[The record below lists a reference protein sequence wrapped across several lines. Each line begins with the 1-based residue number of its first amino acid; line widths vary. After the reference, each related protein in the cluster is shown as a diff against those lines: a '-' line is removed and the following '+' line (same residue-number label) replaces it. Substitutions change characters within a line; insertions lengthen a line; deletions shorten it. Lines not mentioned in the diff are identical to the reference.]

1 MAKKVSKFFRIG
13 VEGDTCD
20 GRVISAQDIQEMA
33 ETFDPRV
40 YGCRINL
47 EHLRGILPDGIFKR
61 YGDVVELKAEK
72 IDDDLALKGKWA
84 LFAKIT
90 PTDDLIA
97 MNKAAQKVYTSM
109 EIQPNFANT
118 GKCYLVGLAVTDDPA
133 SLGTEYLEFCRT
145 AKHNP
150 LNRFKLSPE
159 NLISVATPV
168 ELEFED
174 LPETVFTALTEKVKS
189 IFGRKQA
196 SDDARLNDVHEAVTA
211 VAEHVQEKLSA
222 TEQRLAEMET
232 AFSALKQDVTDRAD
246 ETSQAFTRLKNSLD
260 HTESLTQQ
268 RRSKA
273 TGGALT
279 LESEPLVKLLEENAY
294 RELIW
299 RQRVNEAAR
308 AVMLACAA
316 GNDLDVIGANYNT
329 TRLTITPADDST
341 IPPTPA
347 VMESDTDYRLRI
359 QQAFEGLSVAGSV
372 GAYQY
377 HGRSADGRVADI
389 SVTSPSPA
397 CVTISVLSRENNGV
411 ASEDLLAVVRNAIN
425 GEDVRPVADRVTVQS
440 AAIVEYQISK

>member
-61 YGDVVELKAEK
+61 YGDVAELKAEK
-72 IDDDLALKGKWA
+72 IDDDSALKGKWA

-174 LPETVFTALTEKVKS
+174 LPEKRHA
-189 IFGRKQA
+189 
-196 SDDARLNDVHEAVTA
+196 
-211 VAEHVQEKLSA
+211 
-222 TEQRLAEMET
+222 
-232 AFSALKQDVTDRAD
+232 
-246 ETSQAFTRLKNSLD
+246 
-260 HTESLTQQ
+260 
-268 RRSKA
+268 
-273 TGGALT
+273 GG
-279 LESEPLVKLLEENAY
+279 
-294 RELIW
+294 I
-299 RQRVNEAAR
+299 
-308 AVMLACAA
+308 
-316 GNDLDVIGANYNT
+316 
-329 TRLTITPADDST
+329 
-341 IPPTPA
+341 
-347 VMESDTDYRLRI
+347 
-359 QQAFEGLSVAGSV
+359 VAG
-372 GAYQY
+372 
-377 HGRSADGRVADI
+377 HR
-389 SVTSPSPA
+389 
-397 CVTISVLSRENNGV
+397 
-411 ASEDLLAVVRNAIN
+411 
-425 GEDVRPVADRVTVQS
+425 RPVKTSDCCCARGRRHRRRRRNESSRRRPQS
-440 AAIVEYQISK
+440 MC

>member
-72 IDDDLALKGKWA
+72 IDDDSALKGKWA

-196 SDDARLNDVHEAVTA
+196 SDDARLNDV
-211 VAEHVQEKLSA
+211 
-222 TEQRLAEMET
+222 
-232 AFSALKQDVTDRAD
+232 
-246 ETSQAFTRLKNSLD
+246 
-260 HTESLTQQ
+260 
-268 RRSKA
+268 
-273 TGGALT
+273 
-279 LESEPLVKLLEENAY
+279 
-294 RELIW
+294 
-299 RQRVNEAAR
+299 
-308 AVMLACAA
+308 
-316 GNDLDVIGANYNT
+316 
-329 TRLTITPADDST
+329 
-341 IPPTPA
+341 
-347 VMESDTDYRLRI
+347 
-359 QQAFEGLSVAGSV
+359 
-372 GAYQY
+372 
-377 HGRSADGRVADI
+377 
-389 SVTSPSPA
+389 
-397 CVTISVLSRENNGV
+397 
-411 ASEDLLAVVRNAIN
+411 
-425 GEDVRPVADRVTVQS
+425 
-440 AAIVEYQISK
+440 